1 METMSGSAAL
11 MRSMKKEGVKQV
23 FGLPG
28 GANLPMYDELF
39 KSDIRH
45 ILVRHEQSAA
55 HMADG
60 FGRVSRKPGVCFAT
74 SGPGATNI
82 LTGIATAQA
91 DSAPMVA
98 VTGQVPVK
106 MIGRDAF
113 QESDII
119 GMSNPV
125 VKYAFQPRTP
135 EEVPLAVRRGFYI
148 AETGRPGPVL
158 LDIPKDVQQNEAPME
173 FPEEFQMRGYKPWTD
188 PDVIGIERATNML
201 LSSQKPVILA
211 GGGTIISSAFAELQA
226 VAEMLGMPV
235 VTTFKGKGAFPEN
248 HPLSMGPIGMHGHAE
263 ANKIMVEADC
273 VLAVGTRFSDRSVG
287 TVEDFEKRLKI
298 IHIDVDPAEI
308 GKNQTANVAVVGD
321 VRASLRIMLSMLA
334 KKTTHEN
341 TVWSK
346 HALDL
351 KSYWKDNLK
360 IHPGEMG
367 AARIL
372 RKLREVLPKESIV
385 TTEVGQHQMW
395 ASLFFNVIQPG
406 TFFSS
411 TGLGTMGWGFPAAI
425 GAKVAKP
432 DVPVVDIAGDGSF
445 NMTENSLATSVL
457 EDIPVIVFL
466 VNNFTLGMVAQW
478 QRTFYDRRMIGVD
491 FSKILCL
498 PLFQQNGQRTVFPLP
513 VAQVSFDHYFVGL
526 CMSVHPYWSHGK
538 RMIFRKC
545 PLAFE
550 CRDNRHAKHFCN
562 SLQFC
567 KSRRDYGSTSGQ
579 YYWFLR

>member
-1 METMSGSAAL
+1 MEEMIGARAL
-11 MRSMKKEGVKQV
+11 MKALEKEGVKQV

-74 SGPGATNI
+74 SGPGATNV

-119 GMSNPV
+119 GMANPV
-125 VKYAFQPRTP
+125 VKYSFQPRDAKDIP
-135 EEVPLAVRRGFYI
+135 EIVRKGFYI

-158 LDIPKDVQQNEAPME
+158 LDIPKDVQENKAVMSFPDE
-173 FPEEFQMRGYKPWTD
+173 FKIRGYHPWND
-188 PDVIGIERATNML
+188 PDIVHIERAIQIL
-201 LSSQKPVILA
+201 LSSERPIILA

-226 VAEMLGMPV
+226 IAEMLMIPV
-235 VTTFKGKGAFPEN
+235 VTTFKGKGSFPEN
-248 HPLSMGPIGMHGHAE
+248 HPLSLGPIGMHGHAE
-263 ANKIMVEADC
+263 ANKMMTEADC
-273 VLAVGTRFSDRSVG
+273 VLAIGTRFSDRSVG
-287 TVEDFEKRLKI
+287 TFEEFEKRLKI
-298 IHIDVDPAEI
+298 IHMDVDPAEI
-308 GKNQTANVAVVGD
+308 GKNQTTQVAVVGD
-321 VRASLRIMLSMLA
+321 VRASLRIMVKLLL
-334 KKTTHEN
+334 KKTIKKEESE
-341 TVWSK
+341 WFK
-346 HALDL
+346 HVTEV
-351 KSYWKDNLK
+351 KEYWKANLK
-360 IHPGEMG
+360 IHPGEMS
-367 AARIL
+367 AFKIL
-372 RKLREVLPKESIV
+372 KKLREVLPHDSIV

-395 ASLFFNVIQPG
+395 ASLFYDVIQPG

-411 TGLGTMGWGFPAAI
+411 TGLGTMGWGFPAAL
-425 GAKVAKP
+425 GAKVARP

-491 FSKILCL
+491 QKHCPDYVKLAESYGAQGIRAQSLDELDGAIKTALKGEVATVIDIPIDPEEDVLPFVAPGTSLKEMIL
-498 PLFQQNGQRTVFPLP
+498 P
-513 VAQVSFDHYFVGL
+513 S
-526 CMSVHPYWSHGK
+526 
-538 RMIFRKC
+538 
-545 PLAFE
+545 
-550 CRDNRHAKHFCN
+550 
-562 SLQFC
+562 
-567 KSRRDYGSTSGQ
+567 
-579 YYWFLR
+579 